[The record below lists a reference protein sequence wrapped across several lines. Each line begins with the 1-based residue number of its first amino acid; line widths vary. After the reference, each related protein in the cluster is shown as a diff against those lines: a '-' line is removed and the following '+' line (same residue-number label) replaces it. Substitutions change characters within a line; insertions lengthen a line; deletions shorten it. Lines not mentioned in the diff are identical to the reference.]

1 MGLAIL
7 AAHAAPFGQPRQ
19 VILILTCDG
28 AHDEPIRDTFT
39 QETHDERVAA
49 ARGAGLSL
57 RVGDDAK
64 TLCRACRRDWM
75 NQPTVAER
83 ERQLE
88 FGI

>member
-7 AAHAAPFGQPRQ
+7 AAHAAPFGQPRP

-28 AHDEPIRDTFT
+28 EHAEPLRETFT
-39 QETHDERVAA
+39 QDTHDDRVAA
-49 ARGAGLSL
+49 ARDAGWHL

-64 TLCRACRRDWM
+64 TLCRACRRDWGGR
-75 NQPTVAER
+75 PVAER